1 MTPADVAAAE
11 ARAAEARARLNGTV
25 HALQAQLNP
34 NTLADRAKQR
44 VVDGGLRAADVSI
57 AVTERNPRIVFGALG
72 LATLLLVRRPVARL
86 FRRRKPRPQRAA
98 RPAYP
103 VPTKDARS

>member
-1 MTPADVAAAE
+1 MTPADVALAE

-25 HALQAQLNP
+25 HALQAQLDP
-34 NTLADRAKQR
+34 GVLADRAKQR
-44 VVDGGLRAADVSI
+44 VVDGGLRAADASI
-57 AVTERNPRIVFGALG
+57 AVTERNPRIVMGALG
-72 LATLLLVRRPVARL
+72 LAAVLLLRKPVARL

-103 VPTKDARS
+103 DPKKGCR